1 MKIKVLA
8 LSCLIAT
15 VVFSF
20 VYQRSTAK
28 AAPSLSGQNIGTVD
42 IKKIFRDCQRNNK
55 YRQEA
60 TAEQERV
67 IRELKKLQAEIEAEE
82 ACIKVLKSGTREY
95 LDQVKEVLTKRANYQ
110 AQQEFYKRKLDLND
124 QTQTEKLYKGILEK
138 TREVAKKRG
147 LALVLAVDEPD
158 LPALNAN
165 ELMLGIA
172 TNKVLYSGGCV
183 DVSGEVMALVDV
195 MN

>member
-1 MKIKVLA
+1 MKFKVLA
-8 LSCLIAT
+8 LNCLIAI

-20 VYQRSTAK
+20 VYERNIAK
-28 AAPSLSGQNIGTVD
+28 AVPSLSAQNIGTVN
-42 IKKIFRDCQRNNK
+42 IKKIFRDCQRNNN
-55 YRQEA
+55 YRQKA
-60 TAEQERV
+60 TAEQERA
-67 IRELKKLQAEIEAEE
+67 IRELERLQAEIEVEE
-82 ACIKVLKSGTREY
+82 AGIKVLKSGSREY
-95 LDQVKEVLTKRANYQ
+95 LAHVKEVLTKRANYQ
-110 AQQEFYKRKLDLND
+110 AHQEFYKRQLDLSD
-124 QTQTEKLYKGILEK
+124 QAQTEKLYKDILEK

-158 LPALNAN
+158 LPAPNVN

-183 DVSGEVMALVDV
+183 DVSGEVMALVDA